1 MQLDTIL
8 TPERTLCRANASDKQ
23 QVLESCARFLS
34 ESVPA
39 LDADA
44 LLQSL
49 LARERLG
56 STGLGNGIAIPHCRL
71 KNIDHVVGALITLAK
86 PVEFEAVDDKL
97 VDIIFV
103 LIAPAAAMQQHLNA
117 LAALAELF
125 NRSEFRDQLRNAET
139 SAQLYQ
145 TAIEFNA

>member
-1 MQLDTIL
+1 MQLENIL
-8 TPERTLCRANASDKQ
+8 TPERTLCRAIAHDKQ

-34 ESVPA
+34 ESVPS
-39 LDADA
+39 LDANA

-71 KNIDHVVGALITLAK
+71 KNIDHVIGALITLAE

-97 VDIIFV
+97 VDIVFV
-103 LIAPAAAMQQHLNA
+103 LLAPATAMQQHLNA

-125 NRSEFRDQLRNAET
+125 NRSEFREQLRNAES

-145 TAIEFNA
+145 AAVEFKA

>member
-145 TAIEFNA
+145 TAIEFHA